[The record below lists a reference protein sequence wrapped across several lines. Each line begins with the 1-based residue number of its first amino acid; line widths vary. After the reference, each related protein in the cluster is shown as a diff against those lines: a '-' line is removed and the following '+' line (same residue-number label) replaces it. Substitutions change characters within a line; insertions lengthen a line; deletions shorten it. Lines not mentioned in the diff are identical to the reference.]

1 VAESSQGKEPDW
13 WPRDPAGYIFL
24 SRVVEK
30 FGNALHKDWTGAEA
44 IVIDP
49 LPRSRKDASQTNLID
64 AERLLQHYR
73 PDLKRPAVIG
83 SNKFSEKHWKIAYGL
98 ARRLRPA
105 SERLRASQSEL
116 VRKNES
122 GELDLK
128 IRSRNGGP
136 WRDFQTDWWGI
147 QNWRSL
153 IDRCCIDPDY
163 PNGDRPSW
171 REDNDHWIFATSQS
185 VERSLDQLVG
195 PDQKPTSDVV
205 GPAARRPDGAVKGP
219 RRGKIDRFGDADRA
233 LFPEIKRLMKS
244 QHCTITE
251 AVRRIPENKLAGCG
265 TLDSRIRRVSDRF
278 RNEKS

>member
-24 SRVVEK
+24 SRVVEQ
-30 FGNALHKDWTGAEA
+30 FGNALHKDWTGAEV

-49 LPRSRKDASQTNLID
+49 LPRSRKDSSQTNLLD

-98 ARRLRPA
+98 AQRLRPA
-105 SERLRASQSEL
+105 LDRLRATQSEI

-136 WRDFQTDWWGI
+136 WGDFNKDWWGI
-147 QNWRSL
+147 KNWRSFF
-153 IDRCCIDPDY
+153 DRCRVDPEY

-171 REDNDHWIFATSQS
+171 NKEDNDHWIFATFRS
-185 VERSLDQLVG
+185 VEEVL
-195 PDQKPTSDVV
+195 KPPAEEESRKKPASD
-205 GPAARRPDGAVKGP
+205 K
-219 RRGKIDRFGDADRA
+219 
-233 LFPEIKRLMKS
+233 EIPKF
-244 QHCTITE
+244 
-251 AVRRIPENKLAGCG
+251 
-265 TLDSRIRRVSDRF
+265 VSDYIKDNPTTASLSGCRAKWKPLHGSH
-278 RNEKS
+278 RRDELDAEWRKQAKAKGLLRERGQRSQIAKS